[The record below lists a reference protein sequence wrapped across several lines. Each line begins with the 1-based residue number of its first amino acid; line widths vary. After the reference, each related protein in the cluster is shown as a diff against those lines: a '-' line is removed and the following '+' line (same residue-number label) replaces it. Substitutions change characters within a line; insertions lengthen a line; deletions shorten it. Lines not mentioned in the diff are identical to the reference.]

1 MTDGQ
6 VEGFR
11 QKLGKDFH
19 EVFAAVAKAMS
30 VKMFLAVAAHFGW
43 HLQHIDIVTAF
54 LNAYVK
60 EEIYIQ
66 LPEGHEQP
74 GMCGRLRR
82 AIYGLKQSGRE
93 WFGHQLEKCG
103 NGEIP

>member
-1 MTDGQ
+1 ML
-6 VEGFR
+6 R
-11 QKLGKDFH
+11 C
-19 EVFAAVAKAMS
+19 S
-30 VKMFLAVAAHFGW
+30 SP
-43 HLQHIDIVTAF
+43 LQLILVGTCNTDIVTAF

-60 EEIYIQ
+60 AEIYIQ

-74 GMCGRLRR
+74 GMCGRLGR